1 MDTSEWLWIAACAFF
16 LAAFI
21 PRHHPVYPHILISN
35 QRSPRGCLD
44 NFYGDC
50 FKRNHYRFSRIPW
63 PTMVLRRRYAR
74 VYRPVGEETIVKN
87 SFYFLTD
94 LITTT

>member
-1 MDTSEWLWIAACAFF
+1 MDTIERLWIAVCAFF

-21 PRHHPVYPHILISN
+21 PRHHPVHPHILISN

-50 FKRNHYRFSRIPW
+50 FKRNHYRFFCIPLA
-63 PTMVLRRRYAR
+63 TMVLRRRYAWA
-74 VYRPVGEETIVKN
+74 YRPVGAETVVKR
-87 SFYFLTD
+87 SIIL
-94 LITTT
+94 